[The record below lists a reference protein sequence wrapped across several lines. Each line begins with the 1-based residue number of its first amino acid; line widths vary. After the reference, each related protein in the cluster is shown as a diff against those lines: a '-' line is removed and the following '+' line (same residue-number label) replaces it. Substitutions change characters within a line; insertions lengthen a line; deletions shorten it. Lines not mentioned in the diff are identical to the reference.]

1 MSFRPAAG
9 TASPEP
15 TIESPGRG
23 LLQRHSNGR
32 KAPSQVPPVVDNVL
46 RSPGHALDRSTR
58 AFMEPRFGR
67 DFSNVRVH
75 TDESTGASAQAIDA
89 LAYTVGRDIVFGP
102 GRYRPSTPDGRR
114 LIAHELTHVVQQGE
128 SGPALQAYRVGAT
141 DTAAEREAAN
151 VATLVGV
158 GATVPSVNLSE
169 ESETLQ
175 RATGGLVGGGV
186 VGAGVGAGLGA
197 AAGGGVGA
205 LIGGV
210 VGGAIGALVGDVL
223 TAGARTL
230 NPAEQTE
237 AKLVFG
243 TSLNFSSAKVAES
256 SAMTLGGFART
267 PFDTAYMP
275 PGTLSQPLADY
286 MPWLIHELTHAWQ
299 SQHGVSV
306 FRKLATAI
314 RGSSAYAYGG
324 EAALRTAHAAGKKF
338 TNFNTEQQADI
349 CQDFYVAL
357 KAGRDVSAYAPYIEQ
372 VKRGG
377 AAMP

>member
-1 MSFRPAAG
+1 MSFRSAARI
-9 TASPEP
+9 ASPEP
-15 TIESPGRG
+15 TIASPGRG

-32 KAPSQVPPVVDNVL
+32 EAPGHVPPVLHDVV

-58 AFMEPRFGR
+58 TFMEARFGR
-67 DFSNVRVH
+67 DFSGVRVH
-75 TDESTGASAQAIDA
+75 TDESAGASAQALDA
-89 LAYTVGRDIVFGP
+89 QAYTVGRDIVFGP
-102 GRYRPSTPDGRR
+102 GRYRPGTSDGRR
-114 LIAHELTHVVQQGE
+114 LIAHELTHVIQQGE
-128 SGPALQAYRVGAT
+128 SGPALQAYRIGAA

-151 VATLVGV
+151 VATLVDAGGTAPAVEV
-158 GATVPSVNLSE
+158 GEELGTV
-169 ESETLQ
+169 Q
-175 RATGGLVGGGV
+175 RATGGLVGGGL

-197 AAGGGVGA
+197 AAGGGIGA

-230 NPAEQTE
+230 TSPEQTE

-256 SAMTLGGFART
+256 SMMTLGDYART
-267 PFDTAYMP
+267 PFDTVYLP
-275 PGTLSQPLADY
+275 PGTLSKPLADY

-306 FRKLATAI
+306 IRKLATAI
-314 RGSSAYAYGG
+314 RGASAYAYGG
-324 EAALRTAHAAGKKF
+324 EAGLRAAQAAGKKF
-338 TNFNTEQQADI
+338 TDFNTEQQADI
-349 CQDFYVAL
+349 CHDYYVAL
-357 KAGRDVSAYAPYIEQ
+357 KAGADVSAYTPFIDQ

-377 AAMP
+377 AP